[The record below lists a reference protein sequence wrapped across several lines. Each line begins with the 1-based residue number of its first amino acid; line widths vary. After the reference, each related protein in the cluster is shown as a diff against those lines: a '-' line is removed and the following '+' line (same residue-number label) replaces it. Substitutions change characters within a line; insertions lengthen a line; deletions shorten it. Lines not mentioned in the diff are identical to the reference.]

1 MRSCIS
7 CTCNHIF
14 SETDIE
20 FDHNNSKTLTQTTE
34 PLYEFKKGTTL
45 IHLNVRSLLPKH
57 EELKFYLTNKKIQV
71 FSVNETW
78 LDSSIADNEIAIP
91 GFNIFRR
98 DRPKGSHG
106 GVALYVRSELQPFL
120 MVNLFDE
127 IVESVFV
134 KIKLGS
140 RSILVGSIYRPP
152 SALSSYWD
160 SMKLLLEKVTNL
172 NLKTIILGDLNLD
185 LNDSH
190 KCSLISE
197 LELLFQFKQLI
208 SDYTRVTTTSST
220 ILDLIFTTTLEN
232 HVDSG
237 VIPLGLSDHFAI
249 YTTLS
254 FKQHYRLNSHRVK
267 RSRNYKNFN
276 KKLYLDDLNNSSVFK
291 QIFLCDDINIAWQTW
306 KNEFLRICN
315 KHAPVRFCKIKSVN
329 NPWITADILKLIN
342 HRDFLL
348 KKALTSKLE
357 ADFRQYQNARNRVN
371 IAIRKVKKSFYSEKI
386 IAASSQNELWK
397 TLRNVLPSKRDQ
409 SCNPNLSAEV
419 FNSYFSSIGKNVTKD
434 ISFNKHFDLSSVSNR
449 IFQFSTIPTSFIVQC
464 LSNLKSNSSIDII
477 DMDVKLLI
485 IASSIIAPSLAHVFN
500 LSLSSG
506 IVPSDLKLARVTPL
520 YKGKGDLSEMGNYRP
535 ISVIPHLGKILEK
548 SVKYQLMAYLTE
560 HRLITD
566 YQMAY
571 MKGRSTQT
579 MNYIS
584 NKFLS
589 NINNGLY
596 TCACLIDLSKWPT
609 VLGPI
614 LFLIFIN
621 DLPSILPNDS
631 CLMYADDITL
641 YCSSSSLQDAT
652 LRLQAIVNKTAE
664 WINSNR
670 LIINTSKSHSI
681 IIGSKKKTINSQLEL
696 FINGVKIEQI
706 SHGKLL
712 GIHIDNQL
720 NWENQC
726 VQVCKTISKK
736 FGLLKRLRKGLPL
749 STISLLYF
757 PFIQSHIDYCL
768 TAWGNC
774 PSTYLSHIQ
783 SLQNKIIRFLTN
795 KYDYIQY
802 PSSLLRK
809 HLGVMSVSER
819 YKYFMSVLMYKCIK
833 MSDENI
839 LLKDCF
845 TFANSLHNYPTR
857 RGLNG
862 DLNLPRPYLE
872 QFKRSI
878 AYSGVKIWNSIDI
891 NIRQCDSLQSF
902 KIFLRDTS
910 K

>member
-1 MRSCIS
+1 M
-7 CTCNHIF
+7 
-14 SETDIE
+14 
-20 FDHNNSKTLTQTTE
+20 
-34 PLYEFKKGTTL
+34 
-45 IHLNVRSLLPKH
+45 IHLNVRSLLPKL

-120 MVNLFDE
+120 MVNLYYE

-197 LELLFQFKQLI
+197 LKLLFQFKQLI

-267 RSRNYKNFN
+267 RSSNYKNFN

-315 KHAPVRFCKIKSVN
+315 KHAPVRFCKIKQVN
-329 NPWITADILKLIN
+329 NPWITVDILKLIN

-386 IAASSQNELWK
+386 IAASSKNELWK

-419 FNSYFSSIGKNVTKD
+419 FNS
-434 ISFNKHFDLSSVSNR
+434 
-449 IFQFSTIPTSFIVQC
+449 
-464 LSNLKSNSSIDII
+464 
-477 DMDVKLLI
+477 
-485 IASSIIAPSLAHVFN
+485 
-500 LSLSSG
+500 
-506 IVPSDLKLARVTPL
+506 
-520 YKGKGDLSEMGNYRP
+520 
-535 ISVIPHLGKILEK
+535 
-548 SVKYQLMAYLTE
+548 
-560 HRLITD
+560 
-566 YQMAY
+566 
-571 MKGRSTQT
+571 
-579 MNYIS
+579 
-584 NKFLS
+584 
-589 NINNGLY
+589 
-596 TCACLIDLSKWPT
+596 
-609 VLGPI
+609 
-614 LFLIFIN
+614 
-621 DLPSILPNDS
+621 
-631 CLMYADDITL
+631 
-641 YCSSSSLQDAT
+641 
-652 LRLQAIVNKTAE
+652 
-664 WINSNR
+664 
-670 LIINTSKSHSI
+670 
-681 IIGSKKKTINSQLEL
+681 
-696 FINGVKIEQI
+696 
-706 SHGKLL
+706 
-712 GIHIDNQL
+712 
-720 NWENQC
+720 
-726 VQVCKTISKK
+726 
-736 FGLLKRLRKGLPL
+736 
-749 STISLLYF
+749 
-757 PFIQSHIDYCL
+757 
-768 TAWGNC
+768 
-774 PSTYLSHIQ
+774 
-783 SLQNKIIRFLTN
+783 
-795 KYDYIQY
+795 
-802 PSSLLRK
+802 
-809 HLGVMSVSER
+809 
-819 YKYFMSVLMYKCIK
+819 
-833 MSDENI
+833 
-839 LLKDCF
+839 
-845 TFANSLHNYPTR
+845 
-857 RGLNG
+857 
-862 DLNLPRPYLE
+862 
-872 QFKRSI
+872 
-878 AYSGVKIWNSIDI
+878 
-891 NIRQCDSLQSF
+891 
-902 KIFLRDTS
+902 
-910 K
+910 